1 MRLPRLPL
9 LVLGTVIIL
18 GLMVWLVSSLLW
30 LYQSVLYTSP
40 LLANLLLLLVI
51 GLFLFLIGLL
61 IYYLW
66 IFRFR
71 KRPTRK
77 QRREQRPPQVPAH
90 KADAAVENLRAVR
103 QQIEQIEDQVARE
116 ALFEQTQDIARE
128 LSRRQLKIVVF
139 GVGSAGKTSLVNAL
153 MGRIAGEVG
162 PTIGTTAVG
171 ETYRC
176 YISKLDRELLITD
189 TPGLLEP
196 GIMGTAREQAARKL
210 ATEADLLLF
219 VVDGDIT
226 QSEYRPLQSLGEM
239 GKRLLLV
246 FNKTD
251 RYAPADQEQV
261 LERLCD
267 RTQAWLNPEDVVAIS
282 AAPQPLQ
289 IQTGETLVPEP
300 DLRSL
305 MQRLGRI
312 LYQEG
317 DNLLADNILL
327 QSQRL
332 STEAREL
339 IAQERQ
345 KRAEKVVERF
355 QWIGAGVIWA
365 TPIVIDLLATAA
377 VNAQMV
383 VEIAKVYGCEI
394 SPEEGRELARS
405 LAKTLGTLGIV
416 KGVLSVFTRLL
427 EFSVAGYVVGK
438 SVQSI
443 SAAYLTRIAGNS
455 FIEYFRNDQDWG
467 DGGMAEV
474 VQQQFQLN
482 RRDQFVKAFIRDA
495 MTQLP
500 KSFGRALQPWSEQP
514 LEMQAELILEEE
526 LDNSQEHR

>member
-1 MRLPRLPL
+1 M
-9 LVLGTVIIL
+9 
-18 GLMVWLVSSLLW
+18 
-30 LYQSVLYTSP
+30 
-40 LLANLLLLLVI
+40 
-51 GLFLFLIGLL
+51 
-61 IYYLW
+61 
-66 IFRFR
+66 
-71 KRPTRK
+71 
-77 QRREQRPPQVPAH
+77 
-90 KADAAVENLRAVR
+90 
-103 QQIEQIEDQVARE
+103 
-116 ALFEQTQDIARE
+116 
-128 LSRRQLKIVVF
+128 
-139 GVGSAGKTSLVNAL
+139 
-153 MGRIAGEVG
+153 
-162 PTIGTTAVG
+162 
-171 ETYRC
+171 
-176 YISKLDRELLITD
+176 
-189 TPGLLEP
+189 
-196 GIMGTAREQAARKL
+196 
-210 ATEADLLLF
+210 
-219 VVDGDIT
+219 
-226 QSEYRPLQSLGEM
+226 
-239 GKRLLLV
+239 
-246 FNKTD
+246 
-251 RYAPADQEQV
+251 

>member
-1 MRLPRLPL
+1 
-9 LVLGTVIIL
+9 
-18 GLMVWLVSSLLW
+18 
-30 LYQSVLYTSP
+30 
-40 LLANLLLLLVI
+40 
-51 GLFLFLIGLL
+51 
-61 IYYLW
+61 
-66 IFRFR
+66 
-71 KRPTRK
+71 
-77 QRREQRPPQVPAH
+77 
-90 KADAAVENLRAVR
+90 
-103 QQIEQIEDQVARE
+103 
-116 ALFEQTQDIARE
+116 
-128 LSRRQLKIVVF
+128 
-139 GVGSAGKTSLVNAL
+139 
-153 MGRIAGEVG
+153 
-162 PTIGTTAVG
+162 
-171 ETYRC
+171 
-176 YISKLDRELLITD
+176 
-189 TPGLLEP
+189 
-196 GIMGTAREQAARKL
+196 
-210 ATEADLLLF
+210 
-219 VVDGDIT
+219 
-226 QSEYRPLQSLGEM
+226 
-239 GKRLLLV
+239 
-246 FNKTD
+246 NKTD

>member
-9 LVLGTVIIL
+9 LILGIAVVLGL
-18 GLMVWLVSSLLW
+18 AVWLVSSLLW
-30 LYQSVLYTSP
+30 LYRSVLYTSP
-40 LLANLLLLLVI
+40 LLANLLLVLLI
-51 GLFLFLIGLL
+51 GLFLAAIGLL
-61 IYYLW
+61 AYYVW
-66 IFRFR
+66 VFRD
-71 KRPTRK
+71 K
-77 QRREQRPPQVPAH
+77 QRPPKQKRRPQVSAE
-90 KADAAVENLRAVR
+90 KADAAIENLRAVR
-103 QQIEQIEDQVARE
+103 QQIQQIEDQVARQ
-116 ALFEQTQDIARE
+116 ALLKQTRGIAQE

-139 GVGSAGKTSLVNAL
+139 GIGSAGKTSLVNAL
-153 MGRIAGEVG
+153 MGRIAGQVG

-176 YISKLDRELLITD
+176 YLPKLDRELLITD

-196 GIMGTAREQAARKL
+196 GITGTEREREARKL

-226 QSEYRPLQSLGEM
+226 QSEYQPLQSLSEM

-251 RYAPADQEQV
+251 RYSPYDQETV
-261 LERLCD
+261 IEHLRD
-267 RTQAWLNPEDVVAIS
+267 RAPLAPEDVVAIA
-282 AAPQPLQ
+282 AAPQPLR
-289 IQTGETLVPEP
+289 TASGEEITPDP

-305 MQRLGRI
+305 LQRLGTI

-332 STEAREL
+332 SSEARDL
-339 IAQERQ
+339 IDQERK

-377 VNAQMV
+377 VNTQMV
-383 VEIAKVYGCEI
+383 IEISKVYGCEL
-394 SPEEGRELARS
+394 SQEEGRELARS
-405 LAKTLGTLGIV
+405 LAKTLGGLGIV
-416 KGVLSVFTRLL
+416 KGVVSVFTRAL

-438 SVQSI
+438 TVQSL
-443 SAAYLTRIAGNS
+443 SSAYLTRIAGKS
-455 FIEYFRNDQDWG
+455 FMEYFRNDQDWG
-467 DGGMAEV
+467 DGGITEV

-482 RRDQFVKAFIRDA
+482 RRDQFVKRFIQDA
-495 MTQLP
+495 ITQLP
-500 KSFGRALQPWSEQP
+500 KGFGRALQPWSEQP
-514 LEMQAELILEEE
+514 LEEIQAELVPEEE
-526 LDNSQEHR
+526 SEPR

>member
-1 MRLPRLPL
+1 
-9 LVLGTVIIL
+9 
-18 GLMVWLVSSLLW
+18 
-30 LYQSVLYTSP
+30 VLYTSP
-40 LLANLLLLLVI
+40 LLANLLLLLLI
-51 GLFLFLIGLL
+51 GLFLFLIGVLV
-61 IYYLW
+61 YYVW

-71 KRPTRK
+71 KPATRK
-77 QRREQRPPQVPAH
+77 QRPPQVPAH
-90 KADAAVENLRAVR
+90 KADAAVENLRAIR

-116 ALFEQTQDIARE
+116 ALFEQTKDIARE

-139 GVGSAGKTSLVNAL
+139 GIGSAGKTSLVNAL
-153 MGRIAGEVG
+153 MGRIAGKVG
-162 PTIGTTAVG
+162 PTIGTTEVG

-226 QSEYRPLQSLGEM
+226 QSEYQLLQSLGKM

-251 RYAPADQEQV
+251 RYGLTDQEQV

-267 RTQAWLNPEDVVAIS
+267 RTQTWLHPEDVVAIS
-282 AAPQPLQ
+282 AAPQPLRTA
-289 IQTGETLVPEP
+289 TGEPLAPDP

-339 IAQERQ
+339 IDQERQ

-500 KSFGRALQPWSEQP
+500 KSFGRALQPWPEQP
-514 LEMQAELILEEE
+514 LEMQAELISEEE
-526 LDNSQEHR
+526 VDSSQR

>member
-9 LVLGTVIIL
+9 IILGIGIIL

-30 LYQSVLYTSP
+30 LYRSVLYTSP
-40 LLANLLLLLVI
+40 LLANLLLLLFI
-51 GLFLFLIGLL
+51 GLFLALMGALV
-61 IYYLW
+61 YYAW
-66 IFRFR
+66 IFRDK
-71 KRPTRK
+71 KRPPR
-77 QRREQRPPQVPAH
+77 QRQRPQAPVE
-90 KADAAVENLRAVR
+90 KSAAAAENLRAVR
-103 QQIEQIEDQVARE
+103 QQIQQIEDQVARE
-116 ALFEQTQDIARE
+116 VLLAQTQTIAQD
-128 LSRRQLKIVVF
+128 LSRRQLKLVVF

-153 MGRIAGEVG
+153 MGRIAGQVG
-162 PTIGTTAVG
+162 PTIGTTEVG

-176 YISKLDRELLITD
+176 YLPKLDRELLITD

-196 GIMGTAREQAARKL
+196 GVMGTAREQEARKL

-226 QSEYRPLQSLGEM
+226 QSEYQPLQSLGKM

-251 RYAPADQEQV
+251 RYAAPDRKAIM
-261 LERLCD
+261 ERLCD
-267 RTQAWLNPEDVVAIS
+267 RTQTWLNGEDVVMIA
-282 AAPQPLQ
+282 AAPQSLRTA
-289 IQTGETLVPEP
+289 TGERLTPDP
-300 DLRSL
+300 DLQAL
-305 MQRLGRI
+305 LQRLGRI

-339 IAQERQ
+339 INQERQ
-345 KRAEKVVERF
+345 GRAEKVVERF

-365 TPIVIDLLATAA
+365 APIVLDLLATAA
-377 VNAQMV
+377 VNTQMV
-383 VEIAKVYGCEI
+383 IEIAKVYGCEL
-394 SPEEGRELARS
+394 STEEGRELARS
-405 LAKTLGTLGIV
+405 LAKTLGGLGIV
-416 KGVLSVFTRLL
+416 KGVVSVFTRALQ
-427 EFSVAGYVVGK
+427 FSVAGYVVGK
-438 SVQSI
+438 TVQSI

-482 RRDQFVKAFIRDA
+482 RRDQFVKKFIQDA
-495 MTQLP
+495 ITQLP

-514 LEMQAELILEEE
+514 IEMQAELISEEE
-526 LDNSQEHR
+526 FESS

>member
-9 LVLGTVIIL
+9 LILGIGVIL

-40 LLANLLLLLVI
+40 LLANLLLLLLI
-51 GLFLFLIGLL
+51 GLGLALIGLL
-61 IYYLW
+61 IYYVW
-66 IFRFR
+66 IFRYR
-71 KRPTRK
+71 KPSARK
-77 QRREQRPPQVPAH
+77 QRPPQVPAH

-103 QQIEQIEDQVARE
+103 QQIEQIEDQVARQV
-116 ALFEQTQDIARE
+116 LLEQTQAIARE
-128 LSRRQLKIVVF
+128 LSRRQLKLVVF

-153 MGRIAGEVG
+153 VGRIAGQVS
-162 PTIGTTAVG
+162 PTIGTTTVG

-176 YISKLDRELLITD
+176 YVAKLDRELLITD

-226 QSEYRPLQSLGEM
+226 QSEYQPLQSLGNM

-251 RYAPADQEQV
+251 RYAPDDQAKV
-261 LERLCD
+261 LARLCD
-267 RTQAWLNPEDVVAIS
+267 RATWLDPEDVVSIA
-282 AAPQPLQ
+282 AAPRPLRTA
-289 IQTGETLVPEP
+289 TGESITPEP
-300 DLRSL
+300 DLQSL

-317 DNLLADNILL
+317 DHLLADNILL

-332 STEAREL
+332 STEARSL
-339 IAQERQ
+339 IDQERQ
-345 KRAEKVVERF
+345 QRAEQVVARF

-405 LAKTLGTLGIV
+405 LAKTLGGLGIV
-416 KGVLSVFTRLL
+416 KGVLSVFTRAL

-455 FIEYFRNDQDWG
+455 FVEYFRNDQDWG

-482 RRDQFVKAFIRDA
+482 RRDQFVKAFIREA

-514 LEMQAELILEEE
+514 VPMQAELISEDEME
-526 LDNSQEHR
+526 SWRE